1 MKKSY
6 LIVGIMTVLFAV
18 TSAASAIEYEVVG
31 GYANCVGLE
40 QATQSTGVALT
51 PGETYT
57 VTVAGNARA
66 NPAPG
71 GDFDGVFCFFYDN
84 GRPDHPVVKYLNKG
98 DSFDFVASSIN
109 FFAFLADK
117 SLKDIPDNS
126 GSMTVTLTAPGRE
139 REELIVD
146 AVFNCIGLEEFA
158 AKKKIL
164 IPGESYVVTVTGNAY
179 TNGTQDG
186 YYDGVLLFT
195 REAADPIHPIQLH
208 LEIGEEFAISEMHA
222 TGWIYCWL
230 VDESYGTM
238 GNNGGKMTVAFE
250 GSPGCG
256 IEWQEEIIA
265 VSGDSVQMC
274 GPDGPYSYSWTGP
287 GGLISPE
294 RCLIL
299 ESVSEGDSGVYDLEV
314 FVPAYPDFLVS
325 YCSTNLVVEITPA
338 EDKTW
343 GSIKALYR

>member
-6 LIVGIMTVLFAV
+6 LIVGVMTVLFAV

-31 GYANCVGLE
+31 GYTNCVGLE
-40 QATQSTGVALT
+40 QAIQSTGIALT
-51 PGETYT
+51 PGTTYT
-57 VTVAGNARA
+57 VTVTGNARA

-84 GRPDHPVVKYLNKG
+84 GRPTHPVIKYLNKG
-98 DSFDFVASSIN
+98 DSFDFVTTTGNYVSN

-126 GSMTVTLTAPGRE
+126 GFMTVTLTAAGRE

-179 TNGTQDG
+179 TNGTEDG

-195 REAADPIHPIQLH
+195 REAADPIHPIQLY
-208 LEIGEEFAISEMHA
+208 LEIGEEFVISEMHA

-230 VDESYGTM
+230 VDASYGVM

-250 GSPGCG
+250 EQTP
-256 IEWQEEIIA
+256 
-265 VSGDSVQMC
+265 V
-274 GPDGPYSYSWTGP
+274 DG
-287 GGLISPE
+287 
-294 RCLIL
+294 
-299 ESVSEGDSGVYDLEV
+299 
-314 FVPAYPDFLVS
+314 A
-325 YCSTNLVVEITPA
+325 
-338 EDKTW
+338 TW
-343 GSIKALYR
+343 GSIKALFQ